1 MKKIRKSTFNDLP
14 EMLKIFENA
23 RKYMASHGNPNQWH
37 DNWPSKEILIS
48 DIEIGQSYIVEDD
61 EKGIL
66 ATFAYIVGVDRTYL
80 EINGKWL
87 TDSPYGTIHRLASSQ
102 KERDIFS
109 YIVSEITKN
118 GLNMRIDTHAN
129 NESMIRTILKNG
141 FKYCG
146 IISPIEGGDRNA
158 YELIV
163 NK

>member
-1 MKKIRKSTFNDLP
+1 MNDLP
-14 EMLKIFENA
+14 AMLKIFKNA
-23 RKYMASHGNPNQWH
+23 RAFMAEHGNPNQWH

-66 ATFAYIVGVDRTYL
+66 ATYAYIVGVDPTYL
-80 EINGKWL
+80 EIDGAWL
-87 TDSPYGTIHRLASSQ
+87 TDDPYGTIHRLASSH

-109 YIVSEITKN
+109 YIISEVTKN

-129 NESMIRTILKNG
+129 NDHMIRAILKNG

-163 NK
+163 K

>member
-1 MKKIRKSTFNDLP
+1 MNDLP
-14 EMLKIFENA
+14 EMLEIFKAA
-23 RKYMASHGNPNQWH
+23 RKYMAEHGNPNQWH

-66 ATFAYIVGVDRTYL
+66 ATYAYIEGVDPTYL
-80 EINGKWL
+80 EINGAWL
-87 TDSPYGTIHRLASSQ
+87 VDEPYGTIHRLASSH

-109 YIVSEITKN
+109 YIIGEVTKN

-129 NESMIRTILKNG
+129 NDTMIRAILKNG

-146 IISPIEGGDRNA
+146 VISPIEGGDRNA

-163 NK
+163 K